1 MESGGKDS
9 LDPQAAGLVTDED
22 AGLRAP
28 FYQRPSFWTG
38 PFLFGLGILLAIA
51 GGIAWYLIGG
61 FPGDHDE
68 YATVNVPGSGVVE
81 LPEGDV
87 RLNHE
92 NNATRSGDSTIL
104 DDQPDGLAVSV
115 APAGGGE
122 PLEIE
127 DVPSWLFSSTVDD
140 RGHEPWHKVDVPA
153 AGSYVVEAT
162 ADGLPPLGSPALAK
176 APAADDAGP
185 EVTVGKGPWNPVDS
199 KLAGAILAGF
209 VVFLL
214 VYALSLPFKLIR
226 RNR

>member
-68 YATVNVPGSGVVE
+68 YATVNVPGQEVVN
-81 LPEGDV
+81 LPAGDV

-92 NNATRSGDSTIL
+92 NNAHTSGDSTIL
-104 DDQPDGLAVSV
+104 DDQPDGLEVRV
-115 APAGGGE
+115 TPAGGGE

-127 DVPSWLFSSTVDD
+127 EVPSWLFSSTVND
-140 RGHEPWHKVDVPA
+140 RGHEPYRKVEIPSDGDYLIQATA
-153 AGSYVVEAT
+153 AGQ
-162 ADGLPPLGSPALAK
+162 PPLGSPALAQ
-176 APAADDAGP
+176 APKADDAGP
-185 EVTVGKGPWNPVDS
+185 EIAVGKGPWTPFDS
-199 KLAGAILAGF
+199 KLAGAILAGAAIM
-209 VVFLL
+209 L
-214 VYALSLPFKLIR
+214 VMLAFTLPFR
-226 RNR
+226 RFVR